1 MQAKKHF
8 KERAMRE
15 IRTFE
20 LEHGEPASAWRVAQ
34 PLAVNVLAGELWL
47 TVEGDADDYWL
58 APGES
63 FELKR
68 GAVAWMS
75 AGRDGVRLSLTVASG
90 PSDTVRVERRRTPR
104 FTWMPRWLLT
114 A

>member
-1 MQAKKHF
+1 
-8 KERAMRE
+8 MRE

-20 LEHGEPASAWRVAQ
+20 LEHGEPASAWRIAQ

-47 TVEGDADDYWL
+47 TVEGDAEDYWL

-75 AGRDGVRLSLTVASG
+75 AGRAGARLSLTVADG
-90 PSDTVRVERRRTPR
+90 GREMGDTLRVQRRPTRW
-104 FTWMPRWLLT
+104 TWMPRWLLAT
-114 A
+114 